1 MERWYTSTDGAPSAE
16 HSSDS
21 VRPAGCSGQA
31 GSWAKR
37 PALQRGCSIGRIDG
51 HIYAY
56 REQGGSEGCG
66 PDAWESPTL
75 TGEARRAQMAGTATQ
90 LRTGSA
96 RAAAGRGVR
105 IRDGATRHDITVP
118 SDAAVGE
125 SPAARARC
133 TGATL
138 GVGKNAGG
146 LTARIRLGLARCSK
160 RHLAR
165 FAVSRDP
172 TADYGGTKPAAASRS
187 LVVKIYA
194 RKLRASAQAAAF
206 ETSEHLVYV
215 PTSGMESQKRFSCEM
230 SKFVKLENGCESAR
244 RASSLLLPYMTAP
257 ANFG

>member
-75 TGEARRAQMAGTATQ
+75 TGEARRAQ
-90 LRTGSA
+90 
-96 RAAAGRGVR
+96 

-244 RASSLLLPYMTAP
+244 RASSLLLPYRTAP